1 MTYLDIFEAIHN
13 GADDGQLASMGR
25 YHYYHH
31 DEFMKFTP
39 SAETLPAD
47 RIEDFVKA
55 CVAFCWYEGDVVED
69 RNALIAYMEQ
79 NLPAER
85 WAIYKKFMVDDGD
98 ILCFFPEYQREKPL
112 EGPFWD

>member
-47 RIEDFVKA
+47 RIEDLVKA
-55 CVAFCWYEGDVVED
+55 CCAYCWWEGDVVED
-69 RNALIAYMEQ
+69 VKALYEYMK
-79 NLPAER
+79 NHLSPER
-85 WAIYKKFMVDDGD
+85 WAIYDEFLKKGGC
-98 ILCFFPEYQREKPL
+98 LCFFPEYQSATPL
-112 EGPFWD
+112 DGPFWD